1 MLIRK
6 IQDFVERQLSLFTA
20 EWIPA
25 PTERAF
31 TLAAE
36 RRTGTGT
43 RTGAGPDTGAGAD
56 PGCGCAPASVSR
68 GRSVPDG

>member
-36 RRTGTGT
+36 RRTGTG
-43 RTGAGPDTGAGAD
+43 PDTGAGAG
-56 PGCGCAPASVSR
+56 PGCGC
-68 GRSVPDG
+68 G

>member
-43 RTGAGPDTGAGAD
+43 GPDTGAGAG
-56 PGCGCAPASVSR
+56 PGCGCAPAPGSR

>member
-36 RRTGTGT
+36 RRTETGT
-43 RTGAGPDTGAGAD
+43 GPDTGAGAG
-56 PGCGCAPASVSR
+56 PGCGC
-68 GRSVPDG
+68 G